1 MPKEPSVSSFTKI
14 TSRIVTKKRGMC
26 VDLLG
31 LKIIYHFQF
40 FIQ

>member
-1 MPKEPSVSSFTKI
+1 MSTFTKI
-14 TSRIVTKKRGMC
+14 TSRIVTKKGGMC

-31 LKIIYHFQF
+31 FKIIYHFQV